1 MRGRALCFVFD
12 MKWEITYRGVD
23 GALCTVIVAAADR
36 QELFKEL
43 SARGIYAVKVKENTV
58 QKSRSVKHWMF
69 SRVLRWIGAT
79 ALLFVCIV
87 ILVRFLLQ
95 PKGTEPRV
103 SFSKKEQ
110 AQTTALPDRQPNQI
124 QNTKDAPLNAAE
136 KPLTERERRIAEIK
150 KKIKDNPQRMPDTNS
165 VFKTSLEQTLAL
177 MFTTE
182 LGKPPFPFPPLSTKD
197 RERITEIL
205 ISNNPVTEYDSD
217 MVVFQKETVEQ
228 VKKEMRKF
236 IKDGGDPQKFIDYYQ
251 NELRVA
257 AQERSLAVTESRK
270 IMKES
275 PELYKD
281 FVETVNARFAEKGI
295 KQIPL
300 LPLTDE

>member
-1 MRGRALCFVFD
+1 
-12 MKWEITYRGVD
+12 MKWEVTYRGND
-23 GALCTVIVAAADR
+23 GALRTVVAEATDR

-43 SARGIYAVKVKENTV
+43 SAKGISAIKVNEYRCKT
-58 QKSRSVKHWMF
+58 SVVNHWKF
-69 SRVLRWIGAT
+69 SRILRWVGVT
-79 ALLFVCIV
+79 VLLAVCIA
-87 ILVRFLLQ
+87 ILVRLLL
-95 PKGTEPRV
+95 PKGADPKV
-103 SFSKKEQ
+103 PNPKKEQ
-110 AQTTALPDRQPNQI
+110 QHIAVQPVKQPNQI
-124 QNTKDAPLNAAE
+124 QHTNDAPISTVE
-136 KPLTERERRIAEIK
+136 KPLTEHERKIAEIK

-182 LGKPPFPFPPLSTKD
+182 LGKPPFPFPPLSAKD
-197 RERITEIL
+197 RERIAEIL
-205 ISNNPVTEYDSD
+205 ISDNPVTEYDSD
-217 MVVFQKETVEQ
+217 MVAFQKETVDQ

-236 IKDGGDPQKFIDYYQ
+236 IKEGGDPQKFIDYYQ

-281 FVETVNARFAEKGI
+281 FVETVNKRFAEKGI

-300 LPLTDE
+300 LPLTD

>member
-12 MKWEITYRGVD
+12 MKWEITYRGSD
-23 GALCTVIVAAADR
+23 GALRTVIVEAADR

-43 SARGIYAVKVKENTV
+43 SIRGISPVKVKEYSC
-58 QKSRSVKHWMF
+58 KPRRVKHWKLSSA
-69 SRVLRWIGAT
+69 SRWVGVVVLLA
-79 ALLFVCIV
+79 AVIV
-87 ILVRFLLQ
+87 ILVRFFFQ
-95 PKGTEPRV
+95 PKETEPEV
-103 SFSKKEQ
+103 SIPPKEHP
-110 AQTTALPDRQPNQI
+110 QTVTLPAKQSNLI
-124 QNTKDAPLNAAE
+124 QNTEVASLNAVE
-136 KPLTERERRIAEIK
+136 KPLTEHERKIAEIK
-150 KKIKDNPQRMPDTNS
+150 KKIKENPQRMPDTNS

-182 LGKPPFPFPPLSTKD
+182 LGKPPFPFPPLSAKD

-205 ISNNPVTEYDSD
+205 ISDNPVTEYDSD

-236 IKDGGDPQKFIDYYQ
+236 IKEGGDPQKFIDYYQ

-275 PELYKD
+275 PELYKE
-281 FVETVNARFAEKGI
+281 FVETINTRFAEKGI

>member
-1 MRGRALCFVFD
+1 
-12 MKWEITYRGVD
+12 MKWEITHRGND
-23 GALCTVIVAAADR
+23 GALRTSILDAADR
-36 QELFKEL
+36 TELFKAL
-43 SARGIYAVKVKENTV
+43 SSKGISAVKVKE
-58 QKSRSVKHWMF
+58 SRGESRCVKPLKF
-69 SRVLRWIGAT
+69 SGITRWACVALVLS
-79 ALLFVCIV
+79 VCIV
-87 ILVRFLLQ
+87 AFFVRFLLP
-95 PKGTEPRV
+95 PKETEEKVP
-103 SFSKKEQ
+103 SAKKEQ
-110 AQTTALPDRQPNQI
+110 AHAAVLPAKQPKHI
-124 QNTKDAPLNAAE
+124 QNTDDEMLSVGTGE
-136 KPLTERERRIAEIK
+136 KPLTEHERKIAEIK

-182 LGKPPFPFPPLSTKD
+182 LGKPPFPFPPLSAKD

-205 ISNNPVTEYDSD
+205 ISDNPVTEYDSD

-236 IKDGGDPQKFIDYYQ
+236 IKEGGDPQKFIDYYQ

-257 AQERSLAVTESRK
+257 AQERSLALTESRK

-275 PELYKD
+275 PELYKE